1 MSLPRVVAVMLALLG
16 SATPLDAHLRLVAAS
31 PSAGAELSRSPDEI
45 RLHFSQPVEV
55 AFSAISLVGP
65 SGTIETGS
73 VGRPPG
79 ADSVLVAAI
88 PTPLEA
94 GRYTIAWRT
103 SGADGHPIRGELS
116 FDVRAAADPSGTAA
130 ETAPPTGP
138 GATEPDP
145 VPPPSS
151 GAAANAFDA
160 ESPIYAAIRWLTFAG
175 LLAAIGA
182 AAFRILVLGRAIG
195 SHPADVADL
204 GPLVARGAAT
214 LGLIASVALVLALAL
229 RLGAQSVALHG
240 ATDAAQA
247 DRLTRMVGGTVW
259 GWGWVAQAAGTA
271 LALAGFV
278 LARGA
283 RRGGW
288 PLAGAGVL
296 LLAFTPALSGHAAG
310 IEELGVAPV
319 VADGL
324 HVLGAGGWL
333 GSLLA
338 LLAVGIPVALH
349 AAPDRRGPAIAA
361 LVEAFSPTALLFAA
375 LVVGTGVISA
385 WIHLGGPAE
394 LWTTPYGRTLLV
406 KLAVLLG
413 VFGTGAYNWL
423 RARPALGTEL
433 AARRIRRSA
442 AAELAIGAIVLA
454 VTAVLVATPP
464 G

>member
-1 MSLPRVVAVMLALLG
+1 MSLPRVVAVVLALLA
-16 SATPLDAHLRLVAAS
+16 SATPLYAHLKLVAAS
-31 PSAGAELSRSPDEI
+31 PSAGADLSRSPDEI
-45 RLHFSQPVEV
+45 RLHFSQRVEV
-55 AFSAISLVGP
+55 AFSSISLVGP
-65 SGTIETGS
+65 SGPVEVGG

-88 PTPLEA
+88 PTALEA

-116 FDVRAAADPSGTAA
+116 FDVRAAADPSGTVA
-130 ETAPPTGP
+130 ETAPATGP
-138 GATEPDP
+138 RVPEPEP
-145 VPPPSS
+145 IPAASS
-151 GAAANAFDA
+151 GAGSSGFDA
-160 ESPIYAAIRWLTFAG
+160 ESPVYAAIRWLTFAG
-175 LLAAIGA
+175 LLSVIGA
-182 AAFRILVLGRAIG
+182 VAFRVLVLGRAIG
-195 SHPADVADL
+195 SHPADVAL
-204 GPLVARGAAT
+204 GPLAARGAAR
-214 LGLIASVALVLALAL
+214 LGVIASAALLLALAL

-240 ATDAAQA
+240 AAEAAQA
-247 DRLTRMVGGTVW
+247 DRLARMVGGTVW
-259 GWGWVAQAAGTA
+259 GWGWIAQAAGTA
-271 LALAGFV
+271 LALAGFL
-278 LARGA
+278 LARRA
-283 RRGGW
+283 KRGGW
-288 PLAGAGVL
+288 AAAAAGVL

-310 IEELGVAPV
+310 TEELGVAPV

-333 GSLLA
+333 GSLLV
-338 LLAVGIPVALH
+338 LLVVGVPVALR

-375 LVVGTGVISA
+375 LVIGTGVLSA

-442 AAELAIGAIVLA
+442 AVEVAIGAVVLA
-454 VTAVLVATPP
+454 ITAVLVATPP